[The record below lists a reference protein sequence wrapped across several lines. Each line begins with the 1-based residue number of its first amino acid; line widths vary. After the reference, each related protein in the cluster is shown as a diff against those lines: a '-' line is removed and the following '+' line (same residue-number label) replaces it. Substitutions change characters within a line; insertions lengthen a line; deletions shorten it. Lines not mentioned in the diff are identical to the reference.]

1 MFEPINEAHAV
12 AEMLVFLQFSPN
24 LTPALPS
31 LMGLKDLLK
40 AKLPKATENT
50 TFSITLEDGRNE
62 VTKLPS
68 GLQLMSFRSDG
79 NPAWILNIGPAVI
92 SLHCLDYTRWEP
104 VWKEIRFYIKEV
116 FGAIGA
122 APVSLSSVG
131 LKYIDR
137 FIWTGHDQDYMADL
151 LLRSESQYLNSG
163 AFQSRQRWHC
173 HVGWFQEAGEFGEI
187 LNQLNIDSGLNL
199 SPDGTRIVV
208 SIDHTQTTSG
218 AQGGGLAQGALASE
232 NPDAP
237 INKLMTFLHSE
248 NKRIIR
254 DLLSLEASKRIN
266 L

>member
-24 LTPALPS
+24 LSPALPS
-31 LMGLKDLLK
+31 LMGLKDLLE

-50 TFSITLEDGRNE
+50 AFSITLEEGRNE

-104 VWKEIRFYIKEV
+104 VWKEMRFYIGEV
-116 FGAIGA
+116 LKAIGA

-131 LKYIDR
+131 LKYVDR
-137 FIWTGHDQDYMADL
+137 FIWTGRDEDYNANL
-151 LLRSESQYLNSG
+151 LLRSGSQYLHPG

-173 HVGWFQEAGEFGEI
+173 HTGWFHETDEFGEI
-187 LNQLNIDSGLNL
+187 LNQLNIDSAIE
-199 SPDGTRIVV
+199 PE
-208 SIDHTQTTSG
+208 
-218 AQGGGLAQGALASE
+218 SE
-232 NPDAP
+232 RHKDNRA
-237 INKLMTFLHSE
+237 H
-248 NKRIIR
+248 
-254 DLLSLEASKRIN
+254 
-266 L
+266 